1 MSNYKEFK
9 SLEEASHWFK
19 SKGYTW
25 YTNTLKDPD
34 EALRGVE
41 ELAKIN
47 HKKYTYLS
55 GKFKETYLIYYKE
68 G

>member
-1 MSNYKEFK
+1 MSNYKEFE
-9 SLEEASHWFK
+9 SLEVASHWFK

-34 EALRGVE
+34 EALRGVK

-68 G
+68 D

>member
-1 MSNYKEFK
+1 MSNFK
-9 SLEEASHWFK
+9 DFKTLGEASSWFK

-34 EALRGVE
+34 EALRGNK
-41 ELAKIN
+41 ELAKIY
-47 HKKYTYLS
+47 HKKYVYII
-55 GKFKETYLIYYKE
+55 GKVKETYLIYYKE

>member
-1 MSNYKEFK
+1 MSNFK
-9 SLEEASHWFK
+9 YFKTLGEASSWFK

-34 EALRGVE
+34 EALRGAE

-47 HKKYTYLS
+47 HKKYTYLF

-68 G
+68 D

>member
-1 MSNYKEFK
+1 MSNYKEFE

-19 SKGYTW
+19 SKGYAW

-55 GKFKETYLIYYKE
+55 GKFKETYLVYYKE
-68 G
+68 E

>member
-1 MSNYKEFK
+1 MSNFK
-9 SLEEASHWFK
+9 DFKTLGEASSWFK

-25 YTNTLKDPD
+25 YTNTLKDPN

-68 G
+68 E

>member
-1 MSNYKEFK
+1 MSNFKEFK
-9 SLEEASHWFK
+9 SLGDASHWFK

-34 EALRGVE
+34 EALRGAE

-47 HKKYTYLS
+47 HKKYIYLS
-55 GKFKETYLIYYKE
+55 GKVKETYLIYYKE
-68 G
+68 E

>member
-1 MSNYKEFK
+1 MSNFK
-9 SLEEASHWFK
+9 DFKTLGEASSWFK

-25 YTNTLKDPD
+25 YTSTLKDPD
-34 EALRGVE
+34 EALRGIE

-68 G
+68 E